1 MSLKLIHK
9 ELSLPVERMLQGLA
23 YYMAFNECTQG
34 EGSTEGTYV
43 EEAQKKTDGRAREA
57 TIPHYA

>member
-9 ELSLPVERMLQGLA
+9 ELSLPVERMLQGLT

-34 EGSTEGTYV
+34 GESTEGTYV
-43 EEAQKKTDGRAREA
+43 EEAQK
-57 TIPHYA
+57 Y